1 MDNTEE
7 KKIISKEKAKK
18 KKEKPVRAKKVKPV
32 KPVKKVKTPKPKKE
46 KIPRA
51 ARKKGAKVS
60 ETKTK
65 VPKQKS
71 EIPFYHSIAMRL
83 IASFLLP
90 VIGVLVLGVVS
101 YNKASSAIVNTYKE
115 SVQQTANTMQQYI
128 NLVITSEK
136 DEFKTYLTESDLRKY
151 FGKVLDVY
159 DESSIRKDFQGRFR
173 NKMALDSKIQS
184 VYIITDGK
192 KTIDGKG
199 KVFERDIYSDYA
211 KSEQGK
217 IATSSATE
225 WYFFGVNEDAD
236 KALDLDIQ
244 NYCFRIAKKMN
255 NQSAEM
261 IINISDE
268 FIRSTMQ
275 SLNPGKGGYVALI
288 TDQDGKEFFSDENV
302 NTDKSLIYG
311 TSFYKKALEGKAESG
326 NQMVT
331 FQGKEYMFVYSKLT
345 AGDLMV
351 TALIPSDRL
360 LEQSA
365 GIKQLTSVLVVIC
378 MILALALG
386 VLISRQM
393 SGTIHYILRQLR
405 KVSNGDLTVNLTA
418 KHKDEFGL
426 LCDGVND
433 TVAHMK
439 TLIKDVNEVSEQV
452 GVAAVH
458 VAQTSGTFMET
469 SKNIQSAVIEIE
481 DGVNKLD
488 SNSGNCMNQMDSLS
502 GKINNV
508 SSNADEIQKLTNI
521 TGETISAGISSV
533 QSLTE
538 SAESTAEITRNVITS
553 IEELEEKSKSI
564 GHIVS
569 AINEIA
575 EQTNLLSLNASI
587 EAARAGEAGRGF
599 SVVAEEIRKL
609 ADQCLAS
616 ASQISSIVNEIIGKT
631 GQVVEIARQAETVV
645 SSQSG
650 AVEETTAS
658 FRHIDELVAQL
669 LGALETIINNVQEMN
684 GARNETLTAIE
695 SISDA
700 SSKTAACSTSVHDA
714 AGTQIDAIKNL
725 DEASQSLTAKAES
738 LLDALSTFQV

>member
-1 MDNTEE
+1 
-7 KKIISKEKAKK
+7 
-18 KKEKPVRAKKVKPV
+18 
-32 KPVKKVKTPKPKKE
+32 
-46 KIPRA
+46 
-51 ARKKGAKVS
+51 
-60 ETKTK
+60 
-65 VPKQKS
+65 
-71 EIPFYHSIAMRL
+71 
-83 IASFLLP
+83 
-90 VIGVLVLGVVS
+90 
-101 YNKASSAIVNTYKE
+101 
-115 SVQQTANTMQQYI
+115 
-128 NLVITSEK
+128 
-136 DEFKTYLTESDLRKY
+136 
-151 FGKVLDVY
+151 
-159 DESSIRKDFQGRFR
+159 
-173 NKMALDSKIQS
+173 
-184 VYIITDGK
+184 
-192 KTIDGKG
+192 
-199 KVFERDIYSDYA
+199 
-211 KSEQGK
+211 
-217 IATSSATE
+217 
-225 WYFFGVNEDAD
+225 
-236 KALDLDIQ
+236 
-244 NYCFRIAKKMN
+244 
-255 NQSAEM
+255 
-261 IINISDE
+261 
-268 FIRSTMQ
+268 
-275 SLNPGKGGYVALI
+275 
-288 TDQDGKEFFSDENV
+288 
-302 NTDKSLIYG
+302 
-311 TSFYKKALEGKAESG
+311 
-326 NQMVT
+326 
-331 FQGKEYMFVYSKLT
+331 
-345 AGDLMV
+345 MV

-488 SNSGNCMNQMDSLS
+488 SSSDNCMNQMDSLS

-508 SSNADEIQKLTNI
+508 SSNADEIEKLTNI

-533 QSLTE
+533 QSLTK

-616 ASQISSIVNEIIGKT
+616 ASQISLIVNEIIGKT

-658 FRHIDELVAQL
+658 FRHIDDLVAQL
-669 LGALETIINNVQEMN
+669 LEALETIINNVQEMRQEVFLMLDVVIECCEELQTLLKEFKN
-684 GARNETLTAIE
+684 FKHSKELKPSIIRMNTLEEKEDELFISSMRKLHVEEQDVRNIIAWREIYTYLEKCA
-695 SISDA
+695 DA
-700 SSKTAACSTSVHDA
+700 CEHVADIVGSVA
-714 AGTQIDAIKNL
+714 MKN
-725 DEASQSLTAKAES
+725 S
-738 LLDALSTFQV
+738 